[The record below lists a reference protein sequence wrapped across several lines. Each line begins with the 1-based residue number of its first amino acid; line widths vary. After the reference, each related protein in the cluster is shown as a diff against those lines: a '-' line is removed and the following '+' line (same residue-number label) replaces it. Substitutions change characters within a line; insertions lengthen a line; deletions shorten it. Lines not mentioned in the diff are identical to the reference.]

1 MTARFIIVGGIY
13 QERCIQPLWN
23 AVYGSAG
30 RAAHC
35 VSSLVGESVELHAYV
50 AAAVKDE
57 AAYLAADCGALL
69 VPTPAEYAISFDYL
83 HPLSTPIIRPA
94 PARITRHSPMQVS
107 GDVVLR
113 YGMLEGD
120 AMVDARTAI
129 YDPQSAFG
137 APRFSANGSRADRL
151 AIVMNR
157 MEAQSMT
164 GLSDPA
170 AAAAALIDTG
180 EAQVVIVKMSG
191 KGALVATPGAM
202 DQVPLYRTDRV
213 WKLGSGDVFSATFA
227 ALWGGQDMDALEAA
241 DLASRATA
249 AYCDTRALPPPG
261 LEELRAMS
269 NEPVR
274 GGEGTIYLAGPF
286 FDIAQRWLV
295 EEARGLLLSLGA
307 KVFSPVHEVGPGP
320 ANVVAPEDIAG
331 LEAADAVLAIANG
344 LDTGTIFEIGYAVK
358 LGIPVVVLAQNIKD
372 EDLKMIEGSGC
383 EIIDD
388 FASALYRVVGRLP
401 VR

>member
-30 RAAHC
+30 RAAYC
-35 VSSLVGESVELHAYV
+35 VASLVGEPVQLNAYV
-50 AAAVKDE
+50 AEAVKAE

-69 VPTPAEYAISFDYL
+69 VPTPAEHAISFDYL
-83 HPLSTPIIRPA
+83 HPLSTPTIRPA
-94 PARITRHSPMQVS
+94 PARMARHAPIHVS
-107 GDVVLR
+107 GDIVLR

-120 AMVDARTAI
+120 AVIDARTAI

-157 MEAQSMT
+157 TEARSMT
-164 GLSDPA
+164 GLGEPMA
-170 AAAAALIDTG
+170 AAKALIETG
-180 EAQVVIVKMSG
+180 EAQVVVIKMGG
-191 KGALVATPGAM
+191 KGALVATPGGV
-202 DQVPLYRTDRV
+202 DHVPLYRTERV

-227 ALWGGQDMDALEAA
+227 ALWGGRDMGALEAA

-261 LEELRAMS
+261 LEELRTMS

-286 FDIAQRWLV
+286 FDIGQRWLV
-295 EEARGLLLSLGA
+295 EEARNLLLSLGA

-358 LGIPVVVLAQNIKD
+358 QGLPVVVLAQNIKD

>member
-1 MTARFIIVGGIY
+1 MTARFTIVGGIY

-30 RAAHC
+30 RAAQC
-35 VSSLVGESVELHAYV
+35 VASLVSEPVQLHAYV
-50 AAAVKDE
+50 AIGVNDE
-57 AAYLAADCGALL
+57 AAYLAADCGAVL
-69 VPTPAEYAISFDYL
+69 VPTPAEFAISFDYL
-83 HPLSTPIIRPA
+83 HPLSTPVIRPA
-94 PARITRHSPMQVS
+94 PARMTRHAPIQVS

-120 AMVDARTAI
+120 AVVDARTAI

-137 APRFSANGSRADRL
+137 APRFSANGSCADRL

-157 MEAQSMT
+157 MEAHSMT
-164 GLSDPA
+164 GLGDPA
-170 AAAAALIDTG
+170 AAAASLIEAG
-180 EAQVVIVKMSG
+180 EAQVVIIKMG
-191 KGALVATPGAM
+191 GRGALVATPRAT
-202 DQVPLYRTDRV
+202 DHVPFYRTERV

-227 ALWGGQDMDALEAA
+227 ALWGVREMDALDAA
-241 DLASRATA
+241 DLSSRATA
-249 AYCDTRALPPPG
+249 AYCDTRALPTPA
-261 LEELRAMS
+261 LEELRVMP
-269 NEPVR
+269 NEPVAA
-274 GGEGTIYLAGPF
+274 GEGTIYLAGPF
-286 FDIAQRWLV
+286 FDIAQRWLI

-307 KVFSPVHEVGPGP
+307 KVFSPVHQVGPGP
-320 ANVVAPEDIAG
+320 ASVVAPEDIAG
-331 LEAADAVLAIANG
+331 LEAADAVFAIANG

-358 LGIPVVVLAQNIKD
+358 LGLPVVVLAQNIKH

-388 FASALYRVVGRLP
+388 FASALYRIIGRLP

>member
-1 MTARFIIVGGIY
+1 MTGRFIIVGGIY

-23 AVYGSAG
+23 AVFGSGG
-30 RAAHC
+30 RAAYC
-35 VSSLVGESVELHAYV
+35 VAPLVEAAVELHAYV
-50 AAAVKDE
+50 AETIKDE
-57 AAYLAADCGALL
+57 ALHLAADCGVIL
-69 VPTPAEYAISFDYL
+69 VPTPAEHPIGFDYL
-83 HPLSTPIIRPA
+83 HPLSTPVIRPA
-94 PARITRHSPMQVS
+94 LTRIARNAAIHVK

-120 AMVDARTAI
+120 AVVDAETAV

-137 APRFSANGSRADRL
+137 APRFAANGSRADRL
-151 AIVMNR
+151 AVVMNR

-164 GLSDPA
+164 GLPDPEA
-170 AAAAALIDTG
+170 AATALIDAG
-180 EAQVVIVKMSG
+180 EAQVVIVKLGG
-191 KGALVATPGAM
+191 KGALIATPEST
-202 DQVPLYRTDRV
+202 DRVPFYRTERV

-227 ALWGGQDMDALEAA
+227 ALWGANGVPPREAA

-249 AYCDTRALPPPG
+249 AYCATRALPPPAVHDQS
-261 LEELRAMS
+261 AMP

-274 GGEGTIYLAGPF
+274 PGTGWIYLAGPF
-286 FDIAQRWLV
+286 FDIGQRWLI

-307 KVFSPVHEVGPGP
+307 QVFSPVHEVGPGP
-320 ANVVAPEDIAG
+320 ASVVAPEDIAG

-344 LDTGTIFEIGYAVK
+344 LDPGTIFEIGYAVK

-372 EDLKMIEGSGC
+372 EDLKMNEGTGC
-383 EIIDD
+383 EVIDD

-401 VR
+401 AP